1 MAGAA
6 IASLLAGLSA
16 MSVCVRKTR
25 LTNKK
30 KKSVYLSFVSLHIS
44 SIFGGR
50 KNFKKKPYQ
59 AVRSAAKQTD
69 RGINRS
75 ETGLGEAEHRE
86 PRWETPPLSSAGL
99 SGQTLVGR
107 READ

>member
-1 MAGAA
+1 MGRPHWPVRVYCAITATQERAVNRALVAGAA
-6 IASLLAGLSA
+6 IASLLAGLPA

-50 KNFKKKPYQ
+50 KDKKKSLIKLLDLQ
-59 AVRSAAKQTD
+59 QSKQT
-69 RGINRS
+69 
-75 ETGLGEAEHRE
+75 EA
-86 PRWETPPLSSAGL
+86 
-99 SGQTLVGR
+99 
-107 READ
+107 